1 MFFFRFNPYV
11 AIIGDIKGSRKIQ
24 NRAIVQEELKQA
36 LAGINEQYSNDIASK
51 FTVTLG
57 DEFQGLLYSGANT
70 MSIVLDI
77 ERRMDPIRARF
88 GIGVGEIS
96 TDIDRELAIG
106 ADGSAYYKAR
116 EAIEY
121 LKRKEKRNK
130 SGEADIRLEV
140 DGTEHMTV
148 ELINTILSL
157 MTAIKTSWTDR
168 QRQAIWDMLEHQ
180 DSQSDVAQRLG
191 IAQSS
196 VQKNL
201 TKGSYYTYT
210 EAVNTV
216 KKVMGEI
223 RREDV

>member
-24 NRAIVQEELKQA
+24 GRAIVQEELKQA
-36 LAGINEQYSNDIASK
+36 LAGINEKYSNDIASK

-57 DEFQGLLYSGANT
+57 DEFQGLLCSGANA

-77 ERRMDPIRARF
+77 ERRMDPIRVRF

-96 TDIDRELAIG
+96 TNIDRELAIG

-130 SGEADIRLEV
+130 SGEADVRLEV
-140 DGTEHMTV
+140 DGTEHATV

-157 MTAIKTSWTDR
+157 MTAIKNSWTDR
-168 QRQAIWDMLEHQ
+168 QRQAIWNMLEHQ

-191 IAQSS
+191 ITQSS

-216 KKVMGEI
+216 EKVMSEI